1 MLVGKAK
8 ILGLLD
14 APRWSPLNVVQVD
27 GCAGE
32 MVCTHQLRYPPSRV
46 ARFRRTPLAAT
57 RETNDTAARRVGSAR
72 RCGCQTFDKPAVGSV
87 RALSVSQ
94 LVSLECEK

>member
-46 ARFRRTPLAAT
+46 ARFVKYHLLSRGNAQNGAHEGLDTRDRARGCGQDIFRR
-57 RETNDTAARRVGSAR
+57 R
-72 RCGCQTFDKPAVGSV
+72 
-87 RALSVSQ
+87 
-94 LVSLECEK
+94 